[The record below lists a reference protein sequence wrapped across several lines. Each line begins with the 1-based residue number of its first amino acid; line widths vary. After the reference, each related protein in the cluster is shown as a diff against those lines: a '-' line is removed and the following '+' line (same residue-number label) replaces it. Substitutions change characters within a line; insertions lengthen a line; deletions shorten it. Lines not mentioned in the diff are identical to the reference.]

1 MATEIKMPQLGES
14 VHEGTLGR
22 WLKQPGD
29 TVAKYEPLVEVI
41 TDKVNVEM
49 PSPFAGVLEQIV
61 VQEGQTVTAG
71 TVIATIRESAPA
83 SRAPQPAPAA
93 PSAAPPGAP
102 STPRPAAPAPSTPAA
117 SPAVPRPSAPAAPAA
132 PSGQRLGRDSLR
144 LTPLV
149 RRLAEE
155 HGLGL
160 HELEQIAGSGTEG
173 RITKDDVQRYL
184 ETRGG
189 RPAAPG
195 PRPGPAPAA
204 VPVAGAASV
213 AAAAAAPAPA
223 GAPPQ
228 APGAAPAAPA
238 RAPGDE
244 LRPLT
249 ALRRTIAERMARS
262 KREIPHAYG
271 VIEVDVTRVVRH
283 RETHKAVWRTR
294 EGVNITLTA
303 FIVRAVSRALRDI
316 PVVNSTFTPDGVL
329 CRHAVNVGI
338 GVAIPEGLIVPVIRD
353 ADQKG
358 VAGLGR
364 DLEALSVRARAGK
377 LTLDDVAGG
386 TFTITN
392 PGVFGSIFSMPVI
405 NHPQTAILSTDAVV
419 RRPVVVGDGIAIRE
433 IMHMGLG
440 FDHRAFDGAV
450 AMQFLNHIKRQLE
463 SFSPTGD
470 SPEF

>member
-22 WLKQPGD
+22 WLKQTGD

-49 PSPFAGVLEQIV
+49 PSPYAGVLEQIL

-71 TVIATIRESAPA
+71 TVIATIRESGAASRPSAQPPAGPAPA
-83 SRAPQPAPAA
+83 SGPAPAPQP
-93 PSAAPPGAP
+93 
-102 STPRPAAPAPSTPAA
+102 PRPQPAQ
-117 SPAVPRPSAPAAPAA
+117 PSAPAVSRPAA
-132 PSGQRLGRDSLR
+132 SVPAAAAQTGGAGTATRGRDGLR

-155 HGLGL
+155 HGLGM
-160 HELEQIAGSGTEG
+160 HELERIQGTGTDG

-184 ETRGG
+184 DSRGG
-189 RPAAPG
+189 GASA
-195 PRPGPAPAA
+195 
-204 VPVAGAASV
+204 AASGPPAS
-213 AAAAAAPAPA
+213 AAAAAAPAAVPA
-223 GAPPQ
+223 PSG
-228 APGAAPAAPA
+228 PAATRSA
-238 RAPGDE
+238 GDQ
-244 LRPLT
+244 LQPLT
-249 ALRRTIAERMARS
+249 PLRRTIAERMARS

-271 VIEVDVTRVVRH
+271 VVEVDLTTLVRH

-303 FIVRAVSRALRDI
+303 FIVRAVSRALRDV
-316 PVVNSTFTPDGVL
+316 PLVNSTFTADGVL
-329 CRHAVNVGI
+329 CRHAINVGV
-338 GVAIPEGLIVPVIRD
+338 GVAIPEGLIVPVIKD
-353 ADQKG
+353 ADQKS

-364 DLEALSVRARAGK
+364 DLETLSVRARAGK
-377 LTLDDVAGG
+377 LTLDDVSGG

-405 NHPQTAILSTDAVV
+405 NYPQAAILSTDAVV
-419 RRPVVVGDGIAIRE
+419 RRPVVIGEGIAIRE
-433 IMHMGLG
+433 MMHLGLG

>member
-22 WLKQPGD
+22 WLKQTGD

-49 PSPFAGVLEQIV
+49 PSPYAGVLEQIV

-71 TVIATIRESAPA
+71 TVIATIRESGAPA
-83 SRAPQPAPAA
+83 RAGAQPAASRPQAPQPQAGPRPAAPQPAPM
-93 PSAAPPGAP
+93 PS
-102 STPRPAAPAPSTPAA
+102 SA
-117 SPAVPRPSAPAAPAA
+117 SPASAQAGPAVSAQAGAA
-132 PSGQRLGRDSLR
+132 ARGRESLR

-155 HGLGL
+155 HRLSTQD
-160 HELEQIAGSGTEG
+160 LEQIPGTGTDG

-184 ETRGG
+184 ASRGG
-189 RPAAPG
+189 AGGPSAAPARG
-195 PRPGPAPAA
+195 PMTGPAET
-204 VPVAGAASV
+204 
-213 AAAAAAPAPA
+213 AAAAAATQAAFKPAA
-223 GAPPQ
+223 APPGT
-228 APGAAPAAPA
+228 ATERGAAPA
-238 RAPGDE
+238 RAAGDE
-244 LRPLT
+244 VRPLS
-249 ALRRTIAERMARS
+249 ALRKTIAERMARS

-271 VIEVDVTRVVRH
+271 VVEVDVTALVRH
-283 RETHKAVWRTR
+283 RETHKAVWRLR

-303 FIVRAVSRALRDI
+303 FIVRAVSRALRDV
-316 PVVNSTFTPDGVL
+316 PVVNASFTPDGVL
-329 CRHAVNVGI
+329 CRHAVNIGI
-338 GVAIPEGLIVPVIRD
+338 GVAIPDGLIVPVIKD
-353 ADQKG
+353 ADQKS

-364 DLEALSVRARAGK
+364 DLEGLSVRARAGK
-377 LTLDDVAGG
+377 LTLDDVSGG

-392 PGVFGSIFSMPVI
+392 PGVFGSVFSMPVI
-405 NHPQTAILSTDAVV
+405 NYPQAAILSTDAVV
-419 RRPVVVGDGIAIRE
+419 RRPVVLGEGIAIRE
-433 IMHMGLG
+433 IMHLGLG

>member
-22 WLKQPGD
+22 WLKQAGE

-49 PSPFAGVLEQIV
+49 PSPYAGVLEQIL

-71 TVIATIRESAPA
+71 TVIATIRESGAAARPAAQAAPA
-83 SRAPQPAPAA
+83 AGPALAPQPSRPQPAP
-93 PSAAPPGAP
+93 
-102 STPRPAAPAPSTPAA
+102 
-117 SPAVPRPSAPAAPAA
+117 PSAPAVSRPAASAAAGVAAPAGA
-132 PSGQRLGRDSLR
+132 PSRGRDGLR

-155 HGLGL
+155 HGLGTQ
-160 HELEQIAGSGTEG
+160 ELEQLRGTGIDG

-184 ETRGG
+184 ESRGG
-189 RPAAPG
+189 
-195 PRPGPAPAA
+195 
-204 VPVAGAASV
+204 
-213 AAAAAAPAPA
+213 A
-223 GAPPQ
+223 GAPP
-228 APGAAPAAPA
+228 AAPAAPSMGRPA
-238 RAPGDE
+238 EPGTAPATQAPSGSTPTRAAGDQ
-244 LRPLT
+244 LQPLT
-249 ALRRTIAERMARS
+249 PLRRTIAERMARS

-271 VIEVDVTRVVRH
+271 VVEVDVTALVRH
-283 RETHKAVWRTR
+283 REAHKAAWRTQ

-303 FIVRAVSRALRDI
+303 FIVRAVSRALREV
-316 PVVNSTFTPDGVL
+316 PVVNGTFTPEGVL
-329 CRHAVNVGI
+329 AKHAINIGI
-338 GVAIPEGLIVPVIRD
+338 GVAIPEGLIVPVIKD
-353 ADQKG
+353 ADQKS

-364 DLEALSVRARAGK
+364 DLETLSMRARAGK
-377 LTLDDVAGG
+377 LTLDDVSGG

-405 NHPQTAILSTDAVV
+405 NFPQAAILSTDAVV
-419 RRPVVVGDGIAIRE
+419 RRPVVLGEGIAIRE
-433 IMHMGLG
+433 MMHLGLA

-450 AMQFLNHIKRQLE
+450 ALQFLNQIKRQLE

>member
-22 WLKQPGD
+22 WLKQAGD

-49 PSPFAGVLEQIV
+49 PSPYAGVLEQIV

-71 TVIATIRESAPA
+71 TVIATIRESGAPA
-83 SRAPQPAPAA
+83 RAAAQSATAQPAAAPQSSRPQAPQPAPM
-93 PSAAPPGAP
+93 PL
-102 STPRPAAPAPSTPAA
+102 
-117 SPAVPRPSAPAAPAA
+117 SAPAAPRPAA
-132 PSGQRLGRDSLR
+132 SAQAGAATRGRDSLR

-155 HGLGL
+155 RGLSPQD
-160 HELEQIAGSGTEG
+160 LEQIPGTGTDG

-184 ETRGG
+184 ASRGG
-189 RPAAPG
+189 AGGPSATQAAFNP
-195 PRPGPAPAA
+195 
-204 VPVAGAASV
+204 
-213 AAAAAAPAPA
+213 AAAP
-223 GAPPQ
+223 
-228 APGAAPAAPA
+228 PGTATGRGAAPA
-238 RAPGDE
+238 RAAGDE
-244 LRPLT
+244 VRPLS
-249 ALRRTIAERMARS
+249 ALRKTIADRMARS

-271 VIEVDVTRVVRH
+271 VIEVDVTPLVRH
-283 RETHKAVWRTR
+283 RETHKAVWRVR

-316 PVVNSTFTPDGVL
+316 PVVNSSFTPDGVL
-329 CRHAVNVGI
+329 CRHAINIGI
-338 GVAIPEGLIVPVIRD
+338 GVAIPDGLIVPVIKD
-353 ADQKG
+353 ADQKS

-364 DLEALSVRARAGK
+364 DLDALSARARAGK
-377 LTLDDVAGG
+377 LTLDDVSGG

-392 PGVFGSIFSMPVI
+392 PGVFGSVFSMPVI
-405 NHPQTAILSTDAVV
+405 NYPQAAILSTDAVV
-419 RRPVVVGDGIAIRE
+419 RRPVVLGEGIAIRE
-433 IMHMGLG
+433 VMHLGLG

-450 AMQFLNHIKRQLE
+450 AMQFLNHIKSQLE

>member
-22 WLKQPGD
+22 WLKKAGD

-49 PSPFAGVLEQIV
+49 PSPYAGVLEQIV

-71 TVIATIRESAPA
+71 TVIATIRESGAPA
-83 SRAPQPAPAA
+83 RAAA
-93 PSAAPPGAP
+93 QTA
-102 STPRPAAPAPSTPAA
+102 
-117 SPAVPRPSAPAAPAA
+117 AA
-132 PSGQRLGRDSLR
+132 PSGPAAAPQATGPKPAAQQPAPRPSSVPPVSRPAASAPAGVAPRGRDSLR

-155 HGLGL
+155 HGLGMQD
-160 HELEQIAGSGTEG
+160 LEQIPGTGTDG

-184 ETRGG
+184 ASRGG
-189 RPAAPG
+189 DGRP
-195 PRPGPAPAA
+195 
-204 VPVAGAASV
+204 S
-213 AAAAAAPAPA
+213 AAPAPA
-223 GAPPQ
+223 PPTTPPGAP
-228 APGAAPAAPA
+228 AGGTAAPA

-244 LRPLT
+244 VLPLSP
-249 ALRRTIAERMARS
+249 LRRTIAERMARS

-271 VIEVDVTRVVRH
+271 VIEVDVTPLVRH
-283 RETHKAVWRTR
+283 RETHKAVWRAR

-316 PVVNSTFTPDGVL
+316 PVVNSSFTPDGVL
-329 CRHAVNVGI
+329 CRHAINIGI
-338 GVAIPEGLIVPVIRD
+338 GVAIPDGLIVPVIKD
-353 ADQKG
+353 ADQKS

-377 LTLDDVAGG
+377 LTLDDVSGG

-392 PGVFGSIFSMPVI
+392 PGVFGSVFSMPVI
-405 NHPQTAILSTDAVV
+405 NYPQAAILSTDAVV
-419 RRPVVVGDGIAIRE
+419 RRPVVLGEGIAIRE
-433 IMHMGLG
+433 IMHLGLG

>member
-22 WLKQPGD
+22 WLKQAGD
-29 TVAKYEPLVEVI
+29 TVVKYEPLVEVI

-49 PSPFAGVLEQIV
+49 PSPYAGVLEQIL

-71 TVIATIRESAPA
+71 TVIATIRESGTTARAAAQAP
-83 SRAPQPAPAA
+83 PA
-93 PSAAPPGAP
+93 SAAPPTSRG
-102 STPRPAAPAPSTPAA
+102 REAAPASQAPRPQPTPAI
-117 SPAVPRPSAPAAPAA
+117 AAQAGVG
-132 PSGQRLGRDSLR
+132 SRGRDSLR

-155 HGLGL
+155 HGLGT
-160 HELEQIAGSGTEG
+160 HDLEQISGTGTDG

-184 ETRGG
+184 EARGG
-189 RPAAPG
+189 VARPADQA
-195 PRPGPAPAA
+195 RAPAA
-204 VPVAGAASV
+204 GP
-213 AAAAAAPAPA
+213 AAAAGTTAALGGAFAAPAERGAAPAPT
-223 GAPPQ
+223 
-228 APGAAPAAPA
+228 
-238 RAPGDE
+238 PGDE
-244 LRPLT
+244 LRPLS

-271 VIEVDVTRVVRH
+271 VIEVDVTPLVRH
-283 RETHKAVWRTR
+283 RETHKAVWRAR

-303 FIVRAVSRALRDI
+303 FVVRAVSRALRDI
-316 PVVNSTFTPDGVL
+316 PLVNSTFTPEGVL
-329 CRHAVNVGI
+329 CRHAINIGI
-338 GVAIPEGLIVPVIRD
+338 GVAIPDGLIVPVIKD

-377 LTLDDVAGG
+377 LTLDDVSGG

-392 PGVFGSIFSMPVI
+392 PGVFGSVFSMPVI
-405 NHPQTAILSTDAVV
+405 NYPQAAILSTDAVV
-419 RRPVVVGDGIAIRE
+419 RRPVVLGEGIAIRE
-433 IMHMGLG
+433 IMHLGLG